1 MVARLYQMGL
11 YPGSIVEV
19 LNNQGIGPVT
29 IRAIGVMF
37 ALGRG
42 MSDKILVE
50 QLP

>member
-19 LNNQGIGPVT
+19 INNQGIGPIT
-29 IRAIGVMF
+29 IRALGILL

-42 MSDKILVE
+42 MADKILVE
-50 QLP
+50 PLP